1 VTIAAA
7 LTRPREAAALS
18 RKQEREESA
27 WERVVDM
34 RLILIG
40 TEYTGKTTL
49 CQGLMDWGHENGI
62 HHHLDD
68 HFSIPDCQMLKSEE
82 DQKIMTGLPD
92 VLKERFQRF
101 QIAYHVRLINKY
113 EHILLGGFHI
123 EEAVYGPKYYY
134 PSIGRLV
141 ETPRAWEA
149 GMPDDTVLVYLR
161 AKKEVIADRMKQNPH
176 AYQVVP
182 ESDIEEMQE
191 AFNQEYRKS
200 WIMRKLTIDT
210 SELSADG
217 LLEAFLKA
225 SIPHLDTRDLLIRAA
240 IA

>member
-1 VTIAAA
+1 
-7 LTRPREAAALS
+7 
-18 RKQEREESA
+18 
-27 WERVVDM
+27 M
-34 RLILIG
+34 RLVLIG

-49 CQGLMDWGHENGI
+49 SQGLMDWGHENGI

-123 EEAVYGPKYYY
+123 EESVYGPKYYY

-141 ETPRAWEA
+141 ESSRAWEA
-149 GMPDDTVLVYLR
+149 GMPEDTVLVHLT
-161 AKKEVIADRMKQNPH
+161 ADKKAISERMKADPH
-176 AYQVVP
+176 FYQVVP
-182 ESDIEEMQE
+182 ESDIGEMQE
-191 AFNQEYRKS
+191 AFMDEYRKT

-210 SELSADG
+210 TELSGDA
-217 LLEAFLKA
+217 LLETFLKE
-225 SIPHLDTRDLLIRAA
+225 SIPHLDTRDLLIRQGIEAGR
-240 IA
+240 

>member
-1 VTIAAA
+1 
-7 LTRPREAAALS
+7 
-18 RKQEREESA
+18 
-27 WERVVDM
+27 M
-34 RLILIG
+34 RLVLIG

-123 EEAVYGPKYYY
+123 EESVFGPKYYY

-141 ETPRAWEA
+141 ESSSAWEA
-149 GMPDDTVLVYLR
+149 GMPEDTVLVHLT
-161 AKKEVIADRMKQNPH
+161 ADKKVIAERMKADPH
-176 AYQVVP
+176 FYQVVP
-182 ESDIEEMQE
+182 ESDIEEMQA
-191 AFNQEYRKS
+191 AFMDEYRKT

-210 SELSADG
+210 TELSGDG
-217 LLEAFLKA
+217 LLETFLKE
-225 SIPHLDTRDLLIRAA
+225 SIPHLDTRDLLIRQG
-240 IA
+240 IAR

>member
-1 VTIAAA
+1 
-7 LTRPREAAALS
+7 
-18 RKQEREESA
+18 
-27 WERVVDM
+27 
-34 RLILIG
+34 
-40 TEYTGKTTL
+40 
-49 CQGLMDWGHENGI
+49 
-62 HHHLDD
+62 
-68 HFSIPDCQMLKSEE
+68 
-82 DQKIMTGLPD
+82 
-92 VLKERFQRF
+92 
-101 QIAYHVRLINKY
+101 
-113 EHILLGGFHI
+113 
-123 EEAVYGPKYYY
+123 
-134 PSIGRLV
+134 
-141 ETPRAWEA
+141 
-149 GMPDDTVLVYLR
+149 MPDDTVLVYLR